1 MAKPTKTSPP
11 LVELVRRS
19 PAQQKEVEKWIMYGM
34 IHDFDFWLLC
44 QERVCKDP
52 ETGDDIDDFNK
63 MEYNAIFKGMRKFNE
78 LKAENDTGPFAPTIE
93 GLKSI
98 LELQADSGNVCTMD
112 EVPIIIENYK
122 YFYEDRATAT
132 NWVSAAKSVF
142 PHWLSIA
149 RARYVSNGSTDATL
163 DELVDA
169 AEKQSDAVATTSD
182 EDIVVYGKHVRP
194 EKPKNSVF
202 LSGFPLL
209 SSKLGNFRYANAYL
223 FQAPSGGGKT
233 VMACQL
239 VHEFVSQGL
248 KGVLITTEQGFD
260 ELEPRFISMAC
271 SINIKHPGLEQG
283 VDLDLLRT
291 DRQDPSLFTRFNEW
305 EEMAKEMFV
314 VYPWES
320 DNSQSIHT
328 DLEATIRKVAKLLK
342 QPPQFV
348 ILDWIGGA
356 LGADIAPEYLR
367 VAYQKAANA
376 FAASAKKHRYI
387 GCAFAQTVGNKH
399 LMKLDASTLAECK
412 TMHTKYCS
420 LIGITAI
427 ENLDR
432 TGEERSSG
440 DPNNQQQN
448 KKHKTQPNP
457 EVAKLVKD
465 LYRDEQFFDIS
476 KARFGKAGRIAI
488 KREFEY
494 QRFRELR
501 DIDLK
506 N

>member
-1 MAKPTKTSPP
+1 MAKPTSSTPP
-11 LVELVRRS
+11 LVELVRHS
-19 PAQQKEVEKWIMYGM
+19 PAQRKEVEKWIMYAM
-34 IHDFDFWLLC
+34 IHDFDFWLMC

-52 ETGDDIDDFNK
+52 ETLKDIDDFNK
-63 MEYNAIFKGMRKFNE
+63 PEYNAIFKAMRIFNT
-78 LKAENDTGPFAPTIE
+78 LKEEGYAGPFAPTVE
-93 GLKSI
+93 AMKGI
-98 LELQADSGNVCTMD
+98 LELQADGGNVCTMD
-112 EVPIIIENYK
+112 EVPAILEVYSILY
-122 YFYEDRATAT
+122 DSGDTAKSWLGT
-132 NWVSAAKSVF
+132 AKSVF
-142 PHWLSIA
+142 PHWLSIS
-149 RARYVSNGSTDATL
+149 RAGYVANGATDATL

-169 AEKQSDAVATTSD
+169 AEKQSDAVATTQD
-182 EDIVVYGKHVRP
+182 EDIILYGTQVRAP
-194 EKPKNSVF
+194 KPKNSVS

-209 SSKLGNFRYANAYL
+209 SSKLGNFRYGNGYL

-260 ELEPRFISMAC
+260 ELEPRFISLAC
-271 SINIKHPGLEQG
+271 TINIKHAGLEQG
-283 VDLDLLRT
+283 VDIELLRT
-291 DRQDPSLFTRFNEW
+291 DKHDPSIFTRYNEW
-305 EEMAKEMFV
+305 EQLAKEMFV
-314 VYPWES
+314 VYPWGS

-328 DLEATIRKVAKLLK
+328 DLEATIRKVTKLLG

-356 LGADIAPEYLR
+356 LGADVAPEFMR

-376 FAASAKKHRYI
+376 FAASAKKHKYI
-387 GCAFAQTVGNKH
+387 GCAMAQTVGNKH

-412 TMHTKYCS
+412 TMHTKFCS

-427 ENLDR
+427 ETLDR
-432 TGEERSSG
+432 TGEEST
-440 DPNNQQQN
+440 DPNNN
-448 KKHKTQPNP
+448 KKGKHPPAQLP
-457 EVAKLVKD
+457 ETVKLVKD
-465 LYRDEQFFDIS
+465 LYREEQFFDIS
-476 KARFGKAGRIAI
+476 KARFGKPGRIAI

-501 DIDLK
+501 DIDIK